1 MMVARGGGRVA
12 AAVECEPVAACMA
25 ARRLAVGAARLDCK
39 SDSETSPERVI
50 APSQQANVTMLGR
63 GSSLVCLTVR

>member
-25 ARRLAVGAARLDCK
+25 ARRLASVAARLDR
-39 SDSETSPERVI
+39 SGDSETKPERLI
-50 APSQQANVTMLGR
+50 EPSTARNA
-63 GSSLVCLTVR
+63 

>member
-25 ARRLAVGAARLDCK
+25 ARRLAAGAARFDRS
-39 SDSETSPERVI
+39 SDSEMSAERLI
-50 APSQQANVTMLGR
+50 EPSATRAQPLGKF
-63 GSSLVCLTVR
+63 LAC